1 MKRRQGEKYKKIK
14 PEQEVFPVFWRIV
27 IIAYILLMLYSL
39 FKYGGNGADWYPG
52 KPIYLR

>member
-39 FKYGGNGADWYPG
+39 FNTEATELIGILENPF
-52 KPIYLR
+52 I